1 MNYRDK
7 FYSRYITSHT
17 KSLYGETSLEE
28 IKKQF
33 LIWDSYFDKL
43 LPKNK
48 NIKILDL
55 GCGNGSFIY
64 WLHKKGF
71 ESAIGVDISE
81 EQVGQAR
88 KLGIKNIFQGDT
100 KKFLENVFARIFLVP
115 ITYFM
120 KSKNIKKVVNCT
132 ARDPV

>member
-55 GCGNGSFIY
+55 GCGDGGFIY

-71 ESAIGVDISE
+71 EFAIGIDISE

-88 KLGIKNIFQGDT
+88 KLGIKKVFQSDA
-100 KKFLENVFARIFLVP
+100 KEFLKNRNEEYDLIFARDF
-115 ITYFM
+115 
-120 KSKNIKKVVNCT
+120 
-132 ARDPV
+132 